1 MGFLSW
7 YGWYWF
13 LFYTLRCGNSIAVS
27 GFLFTRLEES
37 RTRWRWR
44 WLHRRILSLPHPFPS
59 SLSISMCAPH
69 SAVSIFIVKVK
80 MENGKCKRMLHF
92 SLHSPSIRFY
102 HPQWTFSICGPAR
115 LCFLLL
121 KWFHILSLS
130 LSLYCSLALFCS
142 GFMQFLRI
150 SCALLNILTGVSG
163 SQQGICLLSTAQ
175 KDFLSGHWAVV
186 WRDRTCEGT
195 ASQAIRIAALFVP
208 RNLSSFS
215 CHFRGISCCFWLD
228 LLDIKYKLHK

>member
-13 LFYTLRCGNSIAVS
+13 LFYTLLCGNSIAVS

-59 SLSISMCAPH
+59 SLAISMCAPH

-121 KWFHILSLS
+121 KWFHIIFLS
-130 LSLYCSLALFCS
+130 LSLYCSLALSLSSALGSCNFCAS
-142 GFMQFLRI
+142 LALCWTFSQVSRDPSKGFVCCPLPRRI
-150 SCALLNILTGVSG
+150 SFQATG
-163 SQQGICLLSTAQ
+163 Q
-175 KDFLSGHWAVV
+175 
-186 WRDRTCEGT
+186 
-195 ASQAIRIAALFVP
+195 
-208 RNLSSFS
+208 
-215 CHFRGISCCFWLD
+215 
-228 LLDIKYKLHK
+228 